1 MSKDK
6 IYRMKIAI
14 FPGSFDPIT
23 VGHQDIVS
31 RSIPLF
37 DKIIIAIGINTQK
50 KNLFPLELREQWI
63 KESFKQF
70 PSIEVAVYHGLTIN
84 YCKERGAKYLIRG
97 IRSAADFEYEKT
109 IAHLNHSM
117 DTNIETI
124 LMLSP
129 PEYSSISS
137 TIVREIILG
146 KGDVSKFVP
155 KEIISSISEYHTN
168 NPN

>member
-1 MSKDK
+1 
-6 IYRMKIAI
+6 MKIAV

-23 VGHQDIVS
+23 IGHVDIVL

-50 KNLFPLELREQWI
+50 KYLFSLEQRKKWI
-63 KESFKQF
+63 ERVFQDHST
-70 PSIEVAVYHGLTIN
+70 IEVMDYTGLTIN
-84 YCKERGAKYLIRG
+84 FCRDVKAQYLLRG

-117 DTNIETI
+117 EANVETI

-155 KEIISSISEYHTN
+155 KEVAQHISSDGQHMT
-168 NPN
+168 

>member
-1 MSKDK
+1 
-6 IYRMKIAI
+6 MKIAV

-23 VGHQDIVS
+23 IGHVDILK

-37 DKIIIAIGINTQK
+37 DKIIIAIGVNTQK
-50 KNLFPLELREQWI
+50 KYLFPLEQRMAWI
-63 KESFKQF
+63 EKVFKDYKNV
-70 PSIEVAVYHGLTIN
+70 EVAHYQGLTIN
-84 YCKERGAKYLIRG
+84 YCKERGAGYILRG

-117 DTNIETI
+117 NTNLETI

-146 KGDVSKFVP
+146 KGDVSMFVP
-155 KEIISSISEYHTN
+155 AEIASEMAL
-168 NPN
+168 PQ

>member
-1 MSKDK
+1 
-6 IYRMKIAI
+6 MKIAV

-23 VGHQDIVS
+23 IGHVDILK

-37 DKIIIAIGINTQK
+37 DKIIIAIGVNTQK
-50 KNLFPLELREQWI
+50 KYLFPLEQRMAWI
-63 KESFKQF
+63 EKVFKDYKNV
-70 PSIEVAVYHGLTIN
+70 EVAHYQGLTIN
-84 YCKERGAKYLIRG
+84 YCKERGAGYILRG

-117 DTNIETI
+117 NTNLETI

-146 KGDVSKFVP
+146 KGDVSMFVP
-155 KEIISSISEYHTN
+155 AEIASEMTL
-168 NPN
+168 PQ